1 MKIVLDES
9 VSYGLAAVLLRDGHQ
24 IVAVAEAG
32 TSGNS
37 DEEVFLL
44 ARNNKAVLITR
55 DFHFTN
61 PLRFP
66 PNKTA
71 GIIYIRHGNLS
82 SEEEIHLVTKFLT
95 NHPYADFSGKL
106 TTLYRDSVKIR

>member
-1 MKIVLDES
+1 MDGTQVFPDFTSAALGFLRAGFDFTVGIGFLLDDGEK
-9 VSYGLAAVLLRDGHQ
+9 GRDGHQ

-44 ARNNKAVLITR
+44 ARNTKAILITR
-55 DFHFTN
+55 DYHFTN

-71 GIIYIRHGNLS
+71 GIIYIRQGNPT
-82 SEEEIHLVTKFLT
+82 SEEEIHL
-95 NHPYADFSGKL
+95 
-106 TTLYRDSVKIR
+106 YRERYCSD